1 MAPLYESPRF
11 ESGEGAL
18 AAALDLPLSN
28 PPGTTVEYSC
38 IGFIV
43 LGRIME
49 QLTGSSLAELFRSI
63 VAKPLQLQDTTY
75 GVEEGK
81 LSRTAYTE
89 WDPVEKRF
97 LRGVVHDENA
107 RALRGISGNA
117 GLFSCAAEI
126 GRFCQMLLSRGVWQG
141 RHILHPNTIDLLAQD
156 FTGSAE
162 EPRTLGWLLP
172 SPARCSGGKLV
183 SRHSI
188 GHTGFTGTSIWV
200 DFTRG
205 LFAVL
210 LTNRVHPVRTNQAI
224 LLLRPRFY
232 NAVWKAYDEQQGA

>member
-81 LSRTAYTE
+81 LSRTLIQNGILWRSAFSGESYTMRTPGRSAASVAMR
-89 WDPVEKRF
+89 DYSPVPR
-97 LRGVVHDENA
+97 R
-107 RALRGISGNA
+107 SA
-117 GLFSCAAEI
+117 GS
-126 GRFCQMLLSRGVWQG
+126 VK
-141 RHILHPNTIDLLAQD
+141 
-156 FTGSAE
+156 
-162 EPRTLGWLLP
+162 
-172 SPARCSGGKLV
+172 CS
-183 SRHSI
+183 
-188 GHTGFTGTSIWV
+188 
-200 DFTRG
+200 
-205 LFAVL
+205 
-210 LTNRVHPVRTNQAI
+210 
-224 LLLRPRFY
+224 
-232 NAVWKAYDEQQGA
+232 